1 MVKFNLALLLL
12 CACSLWT
19 PAFGEDIEDIEDV
32 EDIDECRNIKRI
44 IRNQYANHDGDTFP
58 TVQSCER
65 GDDDKTMISLT
76 LKNSGI
82 EQKTIDELAK
92 YTSLKELNFVRVH
105 NFEEN
110 ISFESLNIDSIS
122 FNNLK
127 YGRKINKFSNVYIQ
141 TGILKTLKNVKEVH
155 IRATKISQTT
165 LNELSTL
172 TKLKKLELSESGYD
186 ENLDFSVLNNSKKLT
201 DLKLSTHH
209 DGNPI
214 NDSIKTLCQI
224 KTLKNLNLDSLGIA
238 TIPKCIGNLKNLE
251 SLNLNYNDLTNLPSE
266 MGKLKKLK
274 ELYLDENQLSSIPS
288 FLAKL
293 SNLEILFL
301 SHNEITKIPDSLGN
315 LKNLEALNLY
325 SNYLKDLSSEMGKL
339 TKLKELYLDENQLSS
354 IPSFLAKLS
363 NLEILSLSHNK
374 ITKIPDSLG
383 KLKNLEALYLNN
395 NKING
400 TLPKSLNNLKNLE
413 IIDLQSNV
421 NIKGKTLTNPKLKT
435 CQYTLSNEIVGEFC
449 LNENSKCIP
458 VNENLPKC

>member
-293 SNLEILFL
+293 S
-301 SHNEITKIPDSLGN
+301 K
-315 LKNLEALNLY
+315 
-325 SNYLKDLSSEMGKL
+325 
-339 TKLKELYLDENQLSS
+339 
-354 IPSFLAKLS
+354 
-363 NLEILSLSHNK
+363 LEILSISYNK

-383 KLKNLEALYLNN
+383 KLKNLEALYLHS

-400 TLPKSLNNLKNLE
+400 TLPESLNNLKNLK
-413 IIDLQSNV
+413 IIDVQSNI
-421 NIKGKTLTNPKLKT
+421 NIKGKTLTNPNLKT
-435 CQYTLSNEIVGEFC
+435 CHYTLSNEIVDKFC
-449 LNENSKCIP
+449 LDENSKCIP
-458 VNENLPKC
+458 EDENLPKC